1 MNAKKFIIASCAFA
15 FLIFTFIFYKK
26 ASYATINEMETIY
39 ECFNGKIPL
48 EALDGAEDESNGSES
63 NIDPVQF
70 FANFSGTWKR
80 LEVGETVK
88 LGVSHSTQNLAF
100 KFRNGRRIECEVKAF
115 ENFCLVELE
124 VNRVGTVIW
133 TYSKR

>member
-1 MNAKKFIIASCAFA
+1 MNANKIIIASCAFA
-15 FLIFTFIFYKK
+15 ILIFTFIWHKK

-39 ECFNGKIPL
+39 ECFNGKIPSK
-48 EALDGAEDESNGSES
+48 ALDGAEDKSYGSKS
-63 NIDPVQF
+63 NIDPAQF
-70 FANFSGTWKR
+70 FANFSGTWKK
-80 LEVGETVK
+80 LAAGEIVK
-88 LGVSHSTQNLAF
+88 LGVNHSTQNLAF

-124 VNRVGTVIW
+124 VNQVGTVIW